1 MYRFKNQILIGILSF
16 LLIFTLIGCGE
27 DDEGGD
33 EFPIATR
40 AVYIVNGAAETL
52 SVFSIEKSEMN
63 NDVLPVGKWP
73 NDIQIVNGKAYV
85 VNTGDNSVQIIDVE
99 TLTEIGAIDIGE
111 GTGPEKI
118 GFVGGKAYV
127 SCNYTASVNVVDLAS
142 GQVTKSIEIGAAPWG
157 VAVAG
162 QKVYVCNTN
171 AVFDADSGAMAYG
184 DATVSVI
191 DSATD
196 EVVATIDV
204 GTNATEIAAS
214 GDKIIVQSTGNYVD
228 IMGSLPVIDAASDT
242 VSQVIDLGTTPSGL
256 AVSPNGKAYV
266 TSFGGLLSVDIGSCT
281 VSAPLTDFSAGS
293 GLAFDSD
300 GNGYISV
307 PDWTGAGE
315 DKLLIMDA
323 SESLVGTYVPGGGA
337 SIVAVSE

>member
-1 MYRFKNQILIGILSF
+1 M
-16 LLIFTLIGCGE
+16 
-27 DDEGGD
+27 
-33 EFPIATR
+33 
-40 AVYIVNGAAETL
+40 
-52 SVFSIEKSEMN
+52 
-63 NDVLPVGKWP
+63 
-73 NDIQIVNGKAYV
+73 
-85 VNTGDNSVQIIDVE
+85 E
-99 TLTEIGAIDIGE
+99 TLTEAGLIDIGE

-127 SCNYTASVNVVDLAS
+127 SCNYTASVSVVDLAS
-142 GQVTKSIEIGAAPWG
+142 GQVTKTIEVGAAPWG
-157 VAVAG
+157 VAVVG
-162 QKVYVCNTN
+162 QKVYICNTN

-214 GDKIIVQSTGNYVD
+214 GDKIIVQSTGNYSD
-228 IMGSLPVIDAASDT
+228 IMGTLSVIDTASDT

-266 TSFGGLLSVDIGSCT
+266 TSFGGLLSVDIGSGV
-281 VSAPLTDFSAGS
+281 VSGPLADFSAGS
-293 GLAFDSD
+293 GLTFDSD

-307 PDWTGAGE
+307 PDWTGAGQ
-315 DKLLIMDA
+315 DKLLVMDA
-323 SESLVGTYVPGGGA
+323 SENLVGTYVPGGGA
-337 SIVAVSE
+337 SIVAVAE